1 VPTVSIVVSLTDF
14 VSPLATICRKM
25 SPEST
30 DEIADSAQLDREL
43 SAAVRTNLFRD
54 SGNAYGCVVALV
66 LRRAQ
71 AASASFLKSRSAS
84 NLLS

>member
-1 VPTVSIVVSLTDF
+1 
-14 VSPLATICRKM
+14 M
-25 SPEST
+25 G
-30 DEIADSAQLDREL
+30 IAEDYELEMAL
-43 SAAVRTNLFRD
+43 SAAVRNKPVQGQRER
-54 SGNAYGCVVALV
+54 AYGCVVALV